1 MPNRTKLHYHHI
13 NQNIDI
19 APVNTDEEL
28 RSAEYISDVF
38 ASRGFDPVMQE
49 VAGTNT
55 TLVHSILYILIFL
68 GALLCGI
75 KIFAVSII
83 GFILLVGS
91 AILLGLEYTGRP
103 VLSKLGPT
111 IQTQN
116 VIAYHKGEG
125 EYSGRGVRP
134 IVIVAHYDTPR
145 EKVLVNQG
153 WLRYIP
159 VLYKVS
165 VYGIIASIIISLIA
179 LLFPIPTAVHAVMV
193 ILALILAAPALVI
206 GIADII
212 DMRSPETEGAN
223 DNKSGLSVLLGVM
236 DQVVNPKKVTAE
248 ELAELEYAFPNPAQG
263 VADEVQAED
272 LGDQVEIPA
281 VQGVRHGLETIRQ
294 LGILPASTEIVYEN
308 FDAVPQIATVANL
321 APEFADAPQAAT
333 AEPDHQPASQPSE
346 PVQQAPAAEQELV
359 QPEAP
364 AQPVEPAEAAE
375 PAGTEEPADPDKT
388 ILAPAFNPQLNQPE
402 AADSQTAEEGS
413 MQQAPAAE
421 ETAAPEA
428 DSSLD
433 ETSNLSAQ
441 ASQSQQASASQD
453 ADDTQAKM
461 RQLENTVTGLF
472 KNQPAASEAV
482 SSTANPGVTSPLPAT
497 SNRTSADKGA
507 YEPQI
512 NRFAQRA
519 ILHDLPDPS
528 ELSADPFETG
538 NIPVTNL
545 DMDDSMEY
553 DIQQAV
559 TQEETR
565 QDSKATKGA
574 KGVFAKIKDA
584 GHNLKERLFKKD
596 QQKDESLSQWLDVEA
611 DYNAK
616 EAGEEIGNWDNFNQ
630 DESHPHWKGG
640 ATPTATNPQMKIV
653 EGGRDDQVPPTDQEL
668 RQAVYDMPEADQE
681 VADDQQVQQEEEE
694 LKLDPK
700 LLGHDIWFV
709 AAGGSEA
716 DHLGIKTFLA
726 EYRRQLRG
734 CFLINLDCVGAG
746 DLTLLSNEGLTHSRR
761 ADRRISRLVASVAE
775 DMGLPI
781 DTMPYTWAETDATP
795 AMRMSIRSATL
806 MGVDPALKEG
816 VPALSGSID
825 DIYENV
831 DVEQLSEVCDL
842 VTEVIRRA

>member
-49 VAGTNT
+49 VAGANT
-55 TLVHSILYILIFL
+55 TLVHSILHILIFL

-75 KIFAVSII
+75 KVFAVSII

-103 VLSKLGPT
+103 VLSKMGPT

-116 VIAYHKGEG
+116 VIAHHKGEG

-165 VYGIIASIIISLIA
+165 VYGIIVSIVISLIA
-179 LLFPIPTAVHAVMV
+179 LLFPIPTAIHAVMV

-248 ELAELEYAFPNPAQG
+248 ELAELEYAFPNPVQG
-263 VADEVQAED
+263 VADEVQVED

-294 LGILPASTEIVYEN
+294 LGILPPGTEIVYED

-321 APEFADAPQAAT
+321 APELADVPQTAT
-333 AEPDHQPASQPSE
+333 AEPDHQSASQPSE
-346 PVQQAPAAEQELV
+346 PVH
-359 QPEAP
+359 PETP
-364 AQPVEPAEAAE
+364 AQSMAAVEAAE
-375 PAGTEEPADPDKT
+375 PAGTEEAPDPDRT
-388 ILAPAFNPQLNQPE
+388 ILAPALSAQLDQPE
-402 AADSQTAEEGS
+402 AADSQTAEEES

-421 ETAAPEA
+421 EAAAPEA
-428 DSSLD
+428 GSSLD
-433 ETSNLSAQ
+433 ETGNPSAQ
-441 ASQSQQASASQD
+441 ADQYQRASVSQD
-453 ADDTQAKM
+453 EDDTLAKM

-482 SSTANPGVTSPLPAT
+482 SSPANPGVTSPLPAT
-497 SNRTSADKGA
+497 SSRASADKGA

-512 NRFAQRA
+512 NKFAQRA

-538 NIPVTNL
+538 NIPVANL

-553 DIQQAV
+553 DIQRAVV
-559 TQEETR
+559 TQEEAQ
-565 QDSKATKGA
+565 QDIKATKGV
-574 KGVFAKIKDA
+574 KGLFAKIKDA
-584 GHNLKERLFKKD
+584 GHDLKDRLFKKD

-653 EGGRDDQVPPTDQEL
+653 QGGRDDQVPPTDEEL
-668 RQAVYDMPEADQE
+668 RQAVYDMPEAEQE
-681 VADDQQVQQEEEE
+681 PADDQQVQQEEEE

-761 ADRRISRLVASVAE
+761 ADRRISRLMASVAD
-775 DMGLPI
+775 DMDLPI

-795 AMRMSIRSATL
+795 AMRMSIRCATL